1 MHDAQ
6 NATGQGPARPEPSAY
21 RGGSATFDAR
31 IAEAVRVSGAGHAAA
46 VAAVENE
53 TARHHRVFWQRARH
67 DRAFYRP
74 AAFLLSATMAAD
86 YLKAHAPV
94 SLFPAVN
101 QGDYVLLWSIIFF
114 YLVFA
119 GPGPWSLDV
128 ARGRS

>member
-1 MHDAQ
+1 
-6 NATGQGPARPEPSAY
+6 
-21 RGGSATFDAR
+21 
-31 IAEAVRVSGAGHAAA
+31 
-46 VAAVENE
+46 
-53 TARHHRVFWQRARH
+53 
-67 DRAFYRP
+67 
-74 AAFLLSATMAAD
+74 MAAD

-94 SLFPAVN
+94 SLFPGVN